1 VRSASCPIC
10 GRTDSAPFINPL
22 EFDMSRKTTL
32 VALGLCGLAV
42 AAHAD
47 QWQDIQQRKEL
58 KCGTFADV
66 PPFAAP
72 DPKTREMVGFD
83 VDLCNA
89 LAKHLGVVAKI
100 TPLSV
105 EARVP
110 EVKMGRVDIT
120 VANLAYTVSRGE
132 QIQFS
137 DPYYVAK
144 EMLAVKA
151 SDPGTTKAD
160 FKGKRISSTKGS
172 TSEQSI
178 KLNNS
183 EPVTFQ
189 DTGSAYIALQQNKS
203 VGVVANTMTII
214 KLVNQSKA
222 GGVELKMIKEPMAL
236 EPVGVG
242 MKKDEPALL
251 AKVNEALATMEKA
264 GEIDQLWAK
273 WLGPN
278 TEYKM
283 VREEK
288 VMPLSSLKFVPLQ

>member
-1 VRSASCPIC
+1 MRPTSKQLIPA
-10 GRTDSAPFINPL
+10 AL
-22 EFDMSRKTTL
+22 
-32 VALGLCGLAV
+32 LGLSVLSV

-47 QWQDIQQRKEL
+47 QWQDMTQRKEL
-58 KCGTFADV
+58 KCGTFSDV

-83 VDLCNA
+83 VDLCSA
-89 LAKHLGVVAKI
+89 LAKQLGLVPKV

-110 EVKMGRVDIT
+110 EVKLGRVDVT
-120 VANLAYTVSRGE
+120 VANLAYTKSRGE

-137 DPYYVAK
+137 DPYYIAK

-151 SDPGTTKAD
+151 ADPGTSKAD
-160 FKGKRISSTKGS
+160 FKGKRLSSTKGS
-172 TSEQSI
+172 TSELSI
-178 KLNNS
+178 KMNGS

-189 DTGSAYIALQQNKS
+189 DTGSAYMAVQQNKS
-203 VGVVANTMTII
+203 VGMVANTMTII

-222 GGVELKMIKEPMAL
+222 AGTELKMIAEPMVYQ
-236 EPVGVG
+236 PVAIG

-251 AKVNEALATMEKA
+251 AKVNAALYALDKA
-264 GEIDQLWAK
+264 GEIDKIWAK

-278 TEYKM
+278 TDYKM
-283 VREEK
+283 TREEK
-288 VMPLSSLKFVPLQ
+288 VTPLAELKFELLP

>member
-1 VRSASCPIC
+1 MSTHTAFRSTAIGCC
-10 GRTDSAPFINPL
+10 LF
-22 EFDMSRKTTL
+22 
-32 VALGLCGLAV
+32 ALSLLAN
-42 AAHAD
+42 AD
-47 QWQDIQQRKEL
+47 QWQDISQRKEL

-83 VDLCNA
+83 VDLCRA
-89 LAKHLGVVAKI
+89 LAKQLGVAAAI

-110 EVKMGRVDIT
+110 EVKLGRVDVT
-120 VANLAYTVSRGE
+120 VANLAYTKSRGE

-151 SDPGTTKAD
+151 TDPGTTKAD

-172 TSEQSI
+172 TSELSI
-178 KLNNS
+178 KLNGS
-183 EPVTFQ
+183 EPVTFV
-189 DTGSAYIALQQNKS
+189 DTGSAYMAVQQNKS
-203 VGVVANTMTII
+203 VGMVANTMTII
-214 KLVNQSKA
+214 KLVNQSKTA
-222 GGVELKMIKEPMAL
+222 GTELKMIKEPMAL
-236 EPVGVG
+236 QPIGVG
-242 MKKDEPALL
+242 LKKDELVLL
-251 AKVNEALATMEKA
+251 AKVNAALMALDKA
-264 GEIDQLWAK
+264 GEIDKLWAK

-288 VMPLSSLKFVPLQ
+288 VMPLSELKFELLP

>member
-1 VRSASCPIC
+1 MSHRRHPLTATAIAACLGSA
-10 GRTDSAPFINPL
+10 TF
-22 EFDMSRKTTL
+22 
-32 VALGLCGLAV
+32 
-42 AAHAD
+42 AAQAD
-47 QWQDIQQRKEL
+47 QLQDIQQRKEL
-58 KCGTFADV
+58 RCGTFADV

-89 LAKHLGVVAKI
+89 IAKRWGVTAKI

-120 VANLAYTVSRGE
+120 VANLAYTLGRAE

-137 DPYYVAK
+137 DPYYLAK

-151 SDPGTTKAD
+151 SDPSNSKAD
-160 FKGKRISSTKGS
+160 YKGKRLASTKGS
-172 TSEQSI
+172 TSELSI
-178 KLNNS
+178 KMNGS

-189 DTGSAYIALQQNKS
+189 DTGSAYMAVQQNKAL
-203 VGVVANTMTII
+203 GMVANTMTIT
-214 KLVNQSKA
+214 KLVNQSKS
-222 GGVELKMIKEPMAL
+222 GGVELKMIPEPMAFQ
-236 EPVGVG
+236 PIGIG

-251 AKVNEALATMEKA
+251 AKVNATLLEMDKA
-264 GEIDQLWAK
+264 GEINQIWAK

-283 VREEK
+283 TREDK
-288 VMPLSSLKFVPLQ
+288 VVPLSELKFTPLP